1 VSLVVGI
8 DAGGTKLAAGLVRVP
23 AGEIVSRQECASR
36 RERGGL
42 AVLADCVALAAA
54 VAGNEPLAGVGLG
67 VPELVGA
74 GGVITTSDNW
84 DWRGTDLA
92 TAFARLGPLRI
103 ESDVRAA
110 ALAEARVGAGRG
122 LGSFVYL
129 SIGTG
134 VSHTFVIDGTPWPG
148 ARGNAL
154 VVGAPL
160 VETQASGP
168 RLAALA
174 GKARAEDV
182 LLSGTDHAA
191 VDAVTELLAA
201 ELARLINAL
210 DPEAALI
217 GGGLG
222 LAPAFRE
229 RLIEKTRPLVYAER
243 TRELSICAAALGRD
257 AGIIGAAL
265 AAHQPGAAVAPSA
278 KP

>member
-1 VSLVVGI
+1 MSLVVGI
-8 DAGGTKLAAGLVRVP
+8 DAGGTKLAAGLVRMP
-23 AGEIVSRQECASR
+23 AGKILNRRESASR

-42 AVLADCVALAAA
+42 AVLADCIAMAAD
-54 VAGNEPLAGVGLG
+54 VAGTEPVAGVGLA
-67 VPELVGA
+67 VPELVGT
-74 GGVITTSDNW
+74 GGVVTTSDNW
-84 DWRGTDLA
+84 DWRATDLA
-92 TAFARLGPLRI
+92 AAFARVGPLRV

-110 ALAEARVGAGRG
+110 ALAEARLGAGRG

-129 SIGTG
+129 TIGTG
-134 VSHTFVIDGTPWPG
+134 VSHTFVIDGEPWPG

-174 GKARAEDV
+174 GRARAEDV
-182 LLSGTDHAA
+182 LSSGTDDAA
-191 VDAVTELLAA
+191 VDAVTNLLAG

-222 LAPAFRE
+222 LAAAFRE
-229 RLIEKTRPLVYAER
+229 RLIEKTRPLIYAER
-243 TRELSICAAALGRD
+243 TRELSISAAALGRD

-265 AAHQPGAAVAPSA
+265 AAHRHEAAPAAPL

>member
-8 DAGGTKLAAGLVRVP
+8 DAGGTKLAAGLVQLP
-23 AGEIVSRQECASR
+23 AGKILSRHEAASR

-42 AVLADCVALAAA
+42 AVLADCVALAEA
-54 VAGNEPLAGVGLG
+54 VAGTKPIAGVGLAM
-67 VPELVGA
+67 PELVGTN
-74 GGVITTSDNW
+74 GVVTTTDNW

-92 TAFARLGPLRI
+92 SAFARLGPLYV

-110 ALAEARVGAGRG
+110 ALAEARLGAGRG
-122 LGSFVYL
+122 LESFVYL
-129 SIGTG
+129 TVGTG
-134 VSHTFVIDGTPWPG
+134 VSHTFVIDGEPWRG
-148 ARGNAL
+148 ARGNAI

-160 VETQASGP
+160 VETVASGP

-182 LLSGTDHAA
+182 LSSGTDDAA
-191 VDAVTELLAA
+191 VDAVAGALAG

-222 LAPAFRE
+222 MALAFRE
-229 RLIEKTRPLVYAER
+229 RLIEKTRPLIYAEG
-243 TRELSICAAALGRD
+243 TRQLSICPAALGRD

-265 AAHQPGAAVAPSA
+265 AAHPHQAS
-278 KP
+278 